1 VIGKTFSHYR
11 IDKLLG
17 AGGMGVVY
25 LGLDTRLNR
34 PVAVKFIK
42 PDLTKNQDRV
52 ARFFQEARAAAAVNH
67 PAIAQVYDV
76 GETEGSTYIVME
88 YVEGKTVRQLIV
100 GRELDLLGAVEVA
113 LQVAEGLGRAHKAHI
128 VHRDIKSDNIMVT
141 ADGHAKILD
150 FGLAKLLDQPL
161 DLVQVGTSPGTDQTL
176 TVTQTIDGHVMGT
189 PSYMSPEQARGQEV
203 SPASDIFSLGIVIF
217 EMVTGELPF
226 KGDTPLET
234 IQAIAFDEARPVTL
248 IRKNL
253 PPELQRILSRCL
265 RKNPKARYPEAM
277 ILAEDLK
284 RLKNEIES
292 GIKTPA
298 LQRVRLPGFLD
309 RLRNV
314 LPFGTLGLVLAGGL
328 LIAVLAVVFRG
339 VNWSMLIVP
348 GLIGLGVYR
357 NIRNRKSR
365 MLKRFVGKLSKYPS
379 VKAIFVNQEHVTV
392 VVDKAQ
398 AAIYLHVNSLV
409 DEANRKLLFGEPLT
423 ASVRDDLAPV
433 DFQRLLR
440 QPGVVYVRDDIVLE
454 SPLSTS

>member
-1 VIGKTFSHYR
+1 
-11 IDKLLG
+11 
-17 AGGMGVVY
+17 
-25 LGLDTRLNR
+25 
-34 PVAVKFIK
+34 
-42 PDLTKNQDRV
+42 
-52 ARFFQEARAAAAVNH
+52 
-67 PAIAQVYDV
+67 
-76 GETEGSTYIVME
+76 
-88 YVEGKTVRQLIV
+88 
-100 GRELDLLGAVEVA
+100 
-113 LQVAEGLGRAHKAHI
+113 
-128 VHRDIKSDNIMVT
+128 
-141 ADGHAKILD
+141 
-150 FGLAKLLDQPL
+150 
-161 DLVQVGTSPGTDQTL
+161 
-176 TVTQTIDGHVMGT
+176 MGT

-314 LPFGTLGLVLAGGL
+314 LPFGTIGLVVAGGL
-328 LIAVLAVVFRG
+328 LIAALAIIFRG
-339 VNWSMLIVP
+339 ANWSMLIVP
-348 GLIGLGVYR
+348 GLIGLGIYR
-357 NIRNRKSR
+357 NVRNRKSR
-365 MLKRFVGKLSKYPS
+365 MLKRFVGKLSKYPG
-379 VKAIFVNQEHVTV
+379 VKAIFVKQDNITV

-398 AAIYLHVNSLV
+398 AAIYLHVNSLI
-409 DEANRKLLFGEPLT
+409 DEANRKVYFGEPLT
-423 ASVRDDLAPV
+423 ASVRDDLAPA

-440 QPGVVYVRDDIVLE
+440 QPGVVYVRDDVVLE
-454 SPLSTS
+454 SPPSAG

>member
-1 VIGKTFSHYR
+1 VIGKTLSHYR

-25 LGLDTRLNR
+25 LGFDTRLNR

-42 PDLTKNQDRV
+42 PDLTKNPDRV

-76 GETEGSTYIVME
+76 GEAEGSTYIVME
-88 YVEGKTVRQLIV
+88 YVEGKTVRQLIA

-113 LQVAEGLGRAHKAHI
+113 IQVAEGLGRAHKAHI
-128 VHRDIKSDNIMVT
+128 IHRDIKSDNIMVT

-161 DLVQVGTSPGTDQTL
+161 DLVQVGTSPGTDQAL

-234 IQAIAFDEARPVTL
+234 IQAIAFDEARPVTV
-248 IRKNL
+248 IRRNL

-284 RLKNEIES
+284 RLKTEIES
-292 GIKTPA
+292 GIKTPG
-298 LQRVRLPGFLD
+298 LQRVRLPGFLEK
-309 RLRNV
+309 LKNI
-314 LPFGTLGLVLAGGL
+314 LPFGTIGLIVAGGL
-328 LIAVLAVVFRG
+328 LIAALAVIFRG
-339 VNWSMLIVP
+339 VNWSMLFVP
-348 GLIGLGVYR
+348 GFIALIIYR
-357 NIRNRKSR
+357 NIRNRKTR
-365 MLKRFVGKLSKYPS
+365 MLKRFTDKVSKYPG
-379 VKAIFVNQEHVTV
+379 VKAILVKQDNITV

-398 AAIYLHVNSLV
+398 AAIYLHVN
-409 DEANRKLLFGEPLT
+409 DMIEEANRKLYFGEPLT
-423 ASVRDDLAPV
+423 AAVRDDLPPA

-454 SPLSTS
+454 STPSTP

>member
-1 VIGKTFSHYR
+1 VIGKTLSHYR

-25 LGLDTRLNR
+25 LGFDTRLNR

-42 PDLTKNQDRV
+42 PDLTKNPDRV

-76 GETEGSTYIVME
+76 GEAEGSTYIVME
-88 YVEGKTVRQLIV
+88 YVEGKTVRQLIA

-113 LQVAEGLGRAHKAHI
+113 IQVAEGLGRAHKAHI
-128 VHRDIKSDNIMVT
+128 IHRDIKSDNIMVT

-150 FGLAKLLDQPL
+150 FGLAKLLAQPL
-161 DLVQVGTSPGTDQTL
+161 DLVQVGTSPGTDQAL

-234 IQAIAFDEARPVTL
+234 IQAIAFDEARPVTV
-248 IRKNL
+248 IRRNL

-284 RLKNEIES
+284 RLKTEIES
-292 GIKTPA
+292 GIKTPG
-298 LQRVRLPGFLD
+298 LQRVRLPGFPALRLPGEKICKQGTRAPDERARPPAD
-309 RLRNV
+309 RSI
-314 LPFGTLGLVLAGGL
+314 P
-328 LIAVLAVVFRG
+328 
-339 VNWSMLIVP
+339 P
-348 GLIGLGVYR
+348 
-357 NIRNRKSR
+357 
-365 MLKRFVGKLSKYPS
+365 
-379 VKAIFVNQEHVTV
+379 
-392 VVDKAQ
+392 
-398 AAIYLHVNSLV
+398 
-409 DEANRKLLFGEPLT
+409 
-423 ASVRDDLAPV
+423 
-433 DFQRLLR
+433 
-440 QPGVVYVRDDIVLE
+440 
-454 SPLSTS
+454 

>member
-1 VIGKTFSHYR
+1 
-11 IDKLLG
+11 
-17 AGGMGVVY
+17 
-25 LGLDTRLNR
+25 
-34 PVAVKFIK
+34 
-42 PDLTKNQDRV
+42 
-52 ARFFQEARAAAAVNH
+52 
-67 PAIAQVYDV
+67 
-76 GETEGSTYIVME
+76 
-88 YVEGKTVRQLIV
+88 
-100 GRELDLLGAVEVA
+100 
-113 LQVAEGLGRAHKAHI
+113 
-128 VHRDIKSDNIMVT
+128 
-141 ADGHAKILD
+141 
-150 FGLAKLLDQPL
+150 
-161 DLVQVGTSPGTDQTL
+161 
-176 TVTQTIDGHVMGT
+176 MGT

-298 LQRVRLPGFLD
+298 LQRVKLPGFLD

-314 LPFGTLGLVLAGGL
+314 LPFGMIGLVIAGGL
-328 LIAVLAVVFRG
+328 LIAALAIIFRG

-423 ASVRDDLAPV
+423 ASVRDDLAPA

-440 QPGVVYVRDDIVLE
+440 QPGVVYVRDDIVLG
-454 SPLSTS
+454 SPPSAG

>member
-1 VIGKTFSHYR
+1 MIGKTFSHYR
-11 IDKLLG
+11 IEKLLG

-25 LGLDTRLNR
+25 QGLDTRLNR

-42 PDLTKNQDRV
+42 PDLTKNPDRV

-76 GETEGSTYIVME
+76 GEAEGSTYIVME

-113 LQVAEGLGRAHKAHI
+113 LQVAEGLGRAHKVHI

-141 ADGHAKILD
+141 SDGHAKILD

-161 DLVQVGTSPGTDQTL
+161 DLIQVGTESTIDQ
-176 TVTQTIDGHVMGT
+176 TVTQTIVGHVMGT

-203 SPASDIFSLGIVIF
+203 SPASDIFSLGVVIF

-234 IQAIAFDEARPVTL
+234 IQAIAFDEARPVTV
-248 IRKNL
+248 IRRNL

-292 GIKTPA
+292 GLKTPV
-298 LQRVRLPGFLD
+298 LRRLKLPGVLD
-309 RLRNV
+309 RLKNA
-314 LPFGTLGLVLAGGL
+314 LPFGMIGVVLAGVL
-328 LIAVLAVVFRG
+328 LIAALDLVFRG
-339 VNWSMLIVP
+339 ANWSMLIVL

-357 NIRNRKSR
+357 NVRNGKSR
-365 MLKRFVGKLSKYPS
+365 MLKRFAAKVSKFPS
-379 VKAIFVNQEHVTV
+379 VKAIFVKQDHITV

-409 DEANRKLLFGEPLT
+409 NEANRKIVIGEPLT
-423 ASVRDDLAPV
+423 ASVRDDLPPG

-440 QPGVVYVRDDIVLE
+440 QPGVVYVSDDVVLE
-454 SPLSTS
+454 TPRTTG

>member
-1 VIGKTFSHYR
+1 MIGKTFSHYK
-11 IDKLLG
+11 IEKLLG
-17 AGGMGVVY
+17 AGGMGIVY

-42 PDLTKNQDRV
+42 PDLTKNPDRV

-76 GETEGSTYIVME
+76 GEAEGSTYIVME
-88 YVEGKTVRQLIV
+88 YVEGKTVRQLTV

-161 DLVQVGTSPGTDQTL
+161 DLVQIGAESTIDQTS
-176 TVTQTIDGHVMGT
+176 TQTIDGHVMGT

-203 SPASDIFSLGIVIF
+203 SPASDIFSLGVVIF

-234 IQAIAFDEARPVTL
+234 IQAIAFDEARPVTV
-248 IRKNL
+248 IRKNM

-292 GIKTPA
+292 GIKTPV
-298 LQRVRLPGFLD
+298 LQRVKLPGVLD
-309 RLRNV
+309 RLKNV
-314 LPFGTLGLVLAGGL
+314 LPFGMIGLVVAGGL
-328 LIAVLAVVFRG
+328 LIAALAVVFRG
-339 VNWSMLIVP
+339 VNWSMLIVL
-348 GLIGLGVYR
+348 GFIGLGIYR
-357 NIRNRKSR
+357 NIRNRKGR
-365 MLKRFVGKLSKYPS
+365 MLKRFVAKVSKFPS
-379 VKAIFVNQEHVTV
+379 VKAIFVKQDHITV

-398 AAIYLHVNSLV
+398 AAIYLHVNSLI
-409 DEANRKLLFGEPLT
+409 DEANRKLYFGEPLT
-423 ASVRDDLAPV
+423 ASVRDDLPPG

-440 QPGVVYVRDDIVLE
+440 QPGVVYVRDDVVLE
-454 SPLSTS
+454 SPLSTV

>member
-1 VIGKTFSHYR
+1 MIGKTFSHYR

-34 PVAVKFIK
+34 PVAIKFIK
-42 PDLTKNQDRV
+42 PDLTKNADRV

-76 GETEGSTYIVME
+76 GETDGSTYIVME
-88 YVEGKTVRQLIV
+88 YVEGKTVRQLV
-100 GRELDLLGAVEVA
+100 AGRELDLLGAVEVA

-141 ADGHAKILD
+141 AEGHAKILD

-161 DLVQVGTSPGTDQTL
+161 DLVQVGTESSIDQA
-176 TVTQTIDGHVMGT
+176 VTQTIDGHVLGT

-226 KGDTPLET
+226 KGDTPFET
-234 IQAIAFDEARPVTL
+234 IQAIAFDEARPVTV
-248 IRKNL
+248 IRRNL

-265 RKNPKARYPEAM
+265 RKNPKSRYPEAM

-292 GIKTPA
+292 GLKTTG
-298 LQRVRLPGFLD
+298 LGSLRLPGFLD

-314 LPFGTLGLVLAGGL
+314 LPFGTVGIVLAGGL
-328 LIAVLAVVFRG
+328 LIGALAVVFRG
-339 VNWSMLIVP
+339 INWSMLIVL
-348 GLIGLGVYR
+348 GFIGLGVYR
-357 NIRNRKSR
+357 KIRNWKSR
-365 MLKRFVGKLSKYPS
+365 MLKHFVAKLSKYPG

-398 AAIYLHVNSLV
+398 AAIYLHVNSLI
-409 DEANRKLLFGEPLT
+409 DEANQKRYFGEPLT
-423 ASVRDDLAPV
+423 ASVRDDLPPG
-433 DFQRLLR
+433 DLQRLLR
-440 QPGVVYVRDDIVLE
+440 QPGVAFVRDDVVLE
-454 SPLSTS
+454 SPPSTV